1 MHVIT
6 HDNPVIP
13 LRPGDGRAE
22 PDLLV
27 GWLLVEY
34 IGSECGNGDVQ
45 NTSLEE
51 QNGLVTFHNLYAM
64 PIEGLMQAK
73 KDRKKEDEE
82 DQDREKYNI

>member
-1 MHVIT
+1 MHVIAL
-6 HDNPVIP
+6 DNPVIT

-51 QNGLVTFHNLYAM
+51 QSGLVTYYNLYVMAT
-64 PIEGLMQAK
+64 EGLCVG
-73 KDRKKEDEE
+73 
-82 DQDREKYNI
+82 

>member
-1 MHVIT
+1 MHVIAL
-6 HDNPVIP
+6 DNPVIP
-13 LRPGDGRAE
+13 LRPRDGRAE

-34 IGSECGNGDVQ
+34 ISSECGNGDVQ

-51 QNGLVTFHNLYAM
+51 QRGLVYFYSLYVM
-64 PIEGLMQAK
+64 PAEGLMQVK

-82 DQDREKYNI
+82 DRARYNI